1 MDHESVRQPLIQL
14 SIIFVCFVLSLLFFM
29 HLPDGSFQIKI
40 IIIPQLMI
48 FVPFRFAKAFML
60 SNLKFSPCNEHMATD
75 TRTHFG
81 NQAS

>member
-1 MDHESVRQPLIQL
+1 
-14 SIIFVCFVLSLLFFM
+14 M

-48 FVPFRFAKAFML
+48 FVPFRFAKATNNNTIML
-60 SNLKFSPCNEHMATD
+60 PNLKFLPCNEHMTTD